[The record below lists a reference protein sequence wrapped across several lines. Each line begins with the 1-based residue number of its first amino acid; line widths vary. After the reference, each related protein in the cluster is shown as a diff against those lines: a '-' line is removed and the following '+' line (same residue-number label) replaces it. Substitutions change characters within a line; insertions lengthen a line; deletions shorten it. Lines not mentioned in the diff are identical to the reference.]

1 MVILEEKKIYKY
13 PTYNEA
19 LSLLSSFTNE
29 IFPSTLAELQH
40 NHYTVKRDK
49 ACSEFFLLPV

>member
-19 LSLLSSFTNE
+19 LSLLSSFANE
-29 IFPSTLAELQH
+29 IL
-40 NHYTVKRDK
+40 
-49 ACSEFFLLPV
+49 SECIGRIAT

>member
-19 LSLLSSFTNE
+19 LSLFSFFTNE
-29 IFPSTLAELQH
+29 ILSE
-40 NHYTVKRDK
+40 YT
-49 ACSEFFLLPV
+49 ASIAT